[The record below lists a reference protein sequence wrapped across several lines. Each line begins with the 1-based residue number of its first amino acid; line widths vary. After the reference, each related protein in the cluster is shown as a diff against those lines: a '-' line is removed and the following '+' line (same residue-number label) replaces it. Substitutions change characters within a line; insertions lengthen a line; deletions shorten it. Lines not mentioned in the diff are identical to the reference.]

1 VGSVP
6 CGDQNLRVKKK
17 RSETQPDTLIAKT
30 VRTLLDFTTKTLSQ
44 LAGVLTDLSKYVPNL
59 VQSALCQRHQEGKRM
74 ITYIIVSI
82 ISGVLFGGLDGLIN
96 VNPLAQSLY
105 EVYKPV
111 AKTSINALAGIT
123 IDLIYGFVMA
133 GVFLLLYQSLPGE
146 VGLVKGVCF
155 AIIIWFFR
163 VVMYVASQWVMFN
176 VPVNALLYTLVTG
189 LGEMLILG
197 ILYGLTLKPPV

>member
-1 VGSVP
+1 
-6 CGDQNLRVKKK
+6 
-17 RSETQPDTLIAKT
+17 
-30 VRTLLDFTTKTLSQ
+30 
-44 LAGVLTDLSKYVPNL
+44 
-59 VQSALCQRHQEGKRM
+59 M

-82 ISGVLFGGLDGLIN
+82 ISGVLFGVLDGLIS

-105 EVYKPV
+105 EVYKPI

-155 AIIIWFFR
+155 AILIWFFR

-176 VPVNALLYTLVTG
+176 VPVNALLYTLVAG

-197 ILYGLTLKPPV
+197 ILYGLTLKPSV